1 MIFNSSPLIILSK
14 LNKVSLLKEIYPKVE
29 ISEGVY
35 EEVVVKGLEKNLSDA
50 LIIKDYID
58 KVYIKVC
65 KLNPLYAETSQKISK
80 IYGIASAEA
89 ETIALALQYSS
100 KEVVIDERSAR
111 EAAIAFN
118 IKPLGSLRILLLAY
132 EKNLFNENMLKEVVH
147 NMMSTNYRFS
157 PSVLIEFWKLFEK
170 LKKKKYK

>member
-14 LNKVSLLKEIYPKVE
+14 LNKISLLKEIYPNVE
-29 ISEGVY
+29 ISEAVY
-35 EEVVVKGLEKNLSDA
+35 EEVVIKGLEKNLSDA

-58 KVYIKVC
+58 KGHIKVC
-65 KLNPLYAETSQKISK
+65 KLDPKYAEISQNISK
-80 IYGIASAEA
+80 IYGIAGAEA
-89 ETIALALQYSS
+89 ETIALALQYSR

-132 EKNLFNENMLKEVVH
+132 EKNLFNESILKEVVH
-147 NMMSTNYRFS
+147 NMMSTNYRLS

-170 LKKKKYK
+170 LKRKRGK